1 MTPDRL
7 GGFTRWAPTVVMGGV
22 HFRWALT
29 TRPGGAFRSCPAS
42 DHLLPCHRGGDLSFA
57 SVELLSSPSESIWL
71 LLSCSGLSAAFL
83 GEGGLNRTCR
93 PGSCRGAGLRVA
105 AKPVS
110 PSFPV
115 PVFFF
120 LLPFAF
126 LLPQSLLPSFSFFFF
141 PLPALFPSSIFFTQ
155 RIAEKGQVNT
165 MTG

>member
-83 GEGGLNRTCR
+83 GEGGSNRTCC

-115 PVFFF
+115 PVSFFYFLLLFSFPNLFFLPSLFSSFPSLLFF
-120 LLPFAF
+120 LLPF
-126 LLPQSLLPSFSFFFF
+126 SLHKESL
-141 PLPALFPSSIFFTQ
+141 
-155 RIAEKGQVNT
+155 RRDR
-165 MTG
+165 